1 MASPEEQ
8 IQQLKADLSARDSR
22 LTGEI
27 QRKLDKD
34 QFSFLAQEEKKKDAG
49 AAEKNKTFEA
59 SLKKLIADE
68 VEAAGASVWTPDAR
82 RFKTPE
88 FMGLVTALTAGA
100 VGAAAATIGM
110 TFIKYD
116 FTVLDLT
123 ERVNRAVLRL
133 ANLALRRTE
142 WEKQFR
148 TNQHNA
154 ELDLNRRFHNLD
166 QRLTLKIKAAAKKL
180 NKRIDALDRRV
191 AANTRARNTTGHQV
205 RNNVQRSPG
214 TIPATRPAAADLNEL
229 HRRVDQLAAA
239 IG

>member
-8 IQQLKADLSARDSR
+8 IQQLKADLGAQDYR

-27 QRKLDKD
+27 QKKLDKD
-34 QFSFLAQEEKKKDAG
+34 QFSFLAQEQKKKDAG

-59 SLKKLIADE
+59 SLKKLIATE
-68 VEAAGASVWTPDAR
+68 VEAAGASVWTPDSR
-82 RFKTPE
+82 YLKTPE

-100 VGAAAATIGM
+100 AGAAFASIGL
-110 TFIKYD
+110 TFVKYD
-116 FTVLDLT
+116 FAIFDLT
-123 ERVNRAVLRL
+123 EKVNRAILRL
-133 ANLALRRTE
+133 TNTALRRTQ
-142 WEKQFR
+142 WENQFR
-148 TNQHNA
+148 TGQHNA
-154 ELDLNRRFHNLD
+154 ELDLNRRFGYLD
-166 QRLTLKIKAAAKKL
+166 KRIKAAAKKL

>member
-8 IQQLKADLSARDSR
+8 IQQLKADLGARDSR

-27 QRKLDKD
+27 QKKLDKD
-34 QFSFLAQEEKKKDAG
+34 QFSFLAQEQKKKDAG

-59 SLKKLIADE
+59 SLKKLIATE
-68 VEAAGASVWTPDAR
+68 VEAAGASVWKPDSR
-82 RFKTPE
+82 YFKTPE

-100 VGAAAATIGM
+100 AGAAFASIGL
-110 TFIKYD
+110 TFVKYD
-116 FTVLDLT
+116 FAIFDLT
-123 ERVNRAVLRL
+123 EKVNRAILRL
-133 ANLALRRTE
+133 TNLALRRTQ
-142 WEKQFR
+142 WQNQIR
-148 TNQHNA
+148 TSQHNA
-154 ELDLNRRFHNLD
+154 ELDLNRRFHDLD
-166 QRLTLKIKAAAKKL
+166 KRLTLRIKDAAKKL